1 MLWLSLLSVVVLGCV
16 TPTQTHTHTHTPT
29 PTSTHTPM
37 VDSSEEEV
45 DEPCF
50 EPCTC
55 EVKEGVLHVHCDGRG
70 FTNASQVS
78 QSWLRPFK
86 LNLQRNSL
94 RRLYS
99 NGFLHHSNAVAIN
112 LGNNALQDIRPGA
125 FHGLGTLR
133 RLYLHENKLEVFRN
147 DTFSGLEALEYL
159 QADYNVIKRIDSG
172 ALRYLHKLRVLI
184 LNDNLIPALPPHL
197 FRSVSLTHLD
207 LRGNRLKSLAYA
219 GTLEYVGRSLMEL
232 QLEENPWICGCEAV
246 QLQTWLGHIPY
257 TAVVGDITCE
267 YPFHLHGK
275 DLREIPRKELCA
287 GEVEGEGEKEG
298 EREKH
303 GGVQPPQHPPS
314 NPKANPNPRRPRPT
328 KPSSMVHHQN
338 THTSSSS
345 TSSSA
350 ERRGRERS
358 PRPTKRPRPSRT
370 PPTQRSLLPNQPPPI
385 AGYQTRPPIPIIC
398 PLGCTC
404 NLHISDLGLTV
415 NCKESGF
422 HNVSQ
427 LTPRPLNGRKLYLS
441 GNLIQRI
448 YKSDFWNFS
457 SLDLLHLGNNRI
469 SFIQEGA
476 FSSLPTLR
484 SLYLNGNNLQRLS
497 PHMFLGLLN
506 LRYLYFEFNEIGVV
520 DAGAFSPMPSL
531 QLLFLNANLLRSLPV
546 GVFQGISLSRLNL
559 RNNHFLSLPVEG
571 VLEHLTGLVQV
582 DLQQNPWECR
592 CDAAP
597 LKRWL
602 EGLSAVVVVGEV
614 VCHSP
619 EETTGTDLRS
629 LSLDL
634 LCPDLDTHQATVEN
648 QGEWNSSTAPDGDFS
663 LGYPVPGHGPLGP
676 LPKTSIPL
684 SVLVLSLLVLFVSAF
699 FAAAALIAYAL
710 RRRDKLPFRRQGE
723 VDLAGIQ
730 MECGIFTEQQH
741 HRLPVPNTPPPPLS
755 ALQHSLVY
763 DSILPADP
771 GPNPN
776 LSPSTHMCSSPVYK
790 NEDDSVVKQQW
801 QQQQQFSASKEK
813 GNVGRYHSAGER
825 ESEGHYRLVAER
837 ERESGTWR
845 CPPPPIS
852 TIPGAVGPPLSDLR
866 GNGTLCPTVIDSQ
879 GPTPKVGLVDCLFGI
894 SGMSAA
900 VPEFR
905 DLPDRHTRPP
915 PPRYP
920 HPPQPPQP
928 PEPKEETRASQSLV
942 VTTMTACAGP
952 SSSNQSQNS
961 EFPREL
967 RMRLSTKPDYM
978 EVLDRSYQF

>member
-29 PTSTHTPM
+29 
-37 VDSSEEEV
+37 SEEEV

-99 NGFLHHSNAVAIN
+99 NGFLHHGNAVAIN
-112 LGNNALQDIRPGA
+112 LGNNALQDIRAGA

-207 LRGNRLKSLAYA
+207 LRGNRLKSLSYA

-267 YPFHLHGK
+267 YPFHL
-275 DLREIPRKELCA
+275 RERGRSMEGYSLLSIRPLTRK
-287 GEVEGEGEKEG
+287 
-298 EREKH
+298 RTPTM
-303 GGVQPPQHPPS
+303 GGPD
-314 NPKANPNPRRPRPT
+314 PT

-345 TSSSA
+345 TSSSSV
-350 ERRGRERS
+350 ERRERERS

-370 PPTQRSLLPNQPPPI
+370 SPTQRSLLPNQPPPI

-506 LRYLYFEFNEIGVV
+506 LRYLYFEYNEIGVV
-520 DAGAFSPMPSL
+520 EAGTFSPMPSL

-546 GVFQGISLSRLNL
+546 GVFQSISLSRLNL

-676 LPKTSIPL
+676 LTKASIPL

-741 HRLPVPNTPPPPLS
+741 HRLPVPKTPPPLS

-763 DSILPADP
+763 DSILPVDP
-771 GPNPN
+771 
-776 LSPSTHMCSSPVYK
+776 
-790 NEDDSVVKQQW
+790 
-801 QQQQQFSASKEK
+801 EK
-813 GNVGRYHSAGER
+813 GNVGRYHPSGER

-837 ERESGTWR
+837 EREWNMEVS
-845 CPPPPIS
+845 PPSIS
-852 TIPGAVGPPLSDLR
+852 TVAGAVGPPLSDLR

-879 GPTPKVGLVDCLFGI
+879 GPTPKVGFVDCLFGI

-905 DLPDRHTRPP
+905 DLPDRYTRPP

-920 HPPQPPQP
+920 HPAQPPQP
-928 PEPKEETRASQSLV
+928 PEPKEETRPSQSLV

-952 SSSNQSQNS
+952 STSNQSQNS

>member
-112 LGNNALQDIRPGA
+112 LGNNALQDIRAGA

-172 ALRYLHKLRVLI
+172 ALRYLLKLRVLI

-314 NPKANPNPRRPRPT
+314 NPKANPNSGRPRPT

-422 HNVSQ
+422 NNVSQ
-427 LTPRPLNGRKLYLS
+427 LMPRPLNGRKLYLS

-506 LRYLYFEFNEIGVV
+506 LRYLYFEYNEIGVV
-520 DAGAFSPMPSL
+520 EAGVFSPMPSL

-592 CDAAP
+592 CGAAP

-634 LCPDLDTHQATVEN
+634 LCPDLHTHQATVEN

-663 LGYPVPGHGPLGP
+663 LGYPVPGNGPLGP
-676 LPKTSIPL
+676 ITKASIPL

-741 HRLPVPNTPPPPLS
+741 HRLPVPKTPPPS

-763 DSILPADP
+763 DSILPVVP

-776 LSPSTHMCSSPVYK
+776 LSPATHMCSSPVYK
-790 NEDDSVVKQQW
+790 NEDDSVVR

-813 GNVGRYHSAGER
+813 GNVGRHRSGGGR

-837 ERESGTWR
+837 EREWNMEVS
-845 CPPPPIS
+845 PPSIS
-852 TIPGAVGPPLSDLR
+852 TVAGAVGPPLSDLH

-905 DLPDRHTRPP
+905 DLPDMYARPP

>member
-1 MLWLSLLSVVVLGCV
+1 MQWLPLLAVLALGCV
-16 TPTQTHTHTHTPT
+16 APTHTHIHTHTPT
-29 PTSTHTPM
+29 PTSTHTPL
-37 VDSSEEEV
+37 VDGSEEV

-99 NGFLHHSNAVAIN
+99 NSFLQHGNAVAIN
-112 LGNNALQDIRPGA
+112 LGNNALQDIRVGA
-125 FHGLGTLR
+125 FYGLGTLR

-147 DTFSGLEALEYL
+147 DTFAGLEALEYL

-172 ALRYLHKLRVLI
+172 ALRFLHKLRVLI

-275 DLREIPRKELCA
+275 DLREIPRTELCA
-287 GEVEGEGEKEG
+287 GALEAEGEKEG
-298 EREKH
+298 DKGKDA
-303 GGVQPPQHPPS
+303 GGQPPKHVPS
-314 NPKANPNPRRPRPT
+314 HPKANPNPGRARPT
-328 KPSSMVHHQN
+328 KPSSMVHHQD

-350 ERRGRERS
+350 ERRDRE
-358 PRPTKRPRPSRT
+358 
-370 PPTQRSLLPNQPPPI
+370 
-385 AGYQTRPPIPIIC
+385 TRPPIPIIC
-398 PLGCTC
+398 PMGCTC

-415 NCKESGF
+415 NCKESNF

-427 LTPRPLNGRKLYLS
+427 LMPRPLNGRKLYLS
-441 GNLIQRI
+441 GNLIQQI

-457 SLDLLHLGNNRI
+457 SLDLLHLGNNQI
-469 SFIQEGA
+469 SFIQDGA
-476 FSSLPTLR
+476 FTSLPTLR

-497 PHMFLGLLN
+497 PHMFLGLRN
-506 LRYLYFEFNEIGVV
+506 LRYLYFEYNEIDEVA
-520 DAGAFSPMPSL
+520 AGTFSSMPSL
-531 QLLFLNANLLRSLPV
+531 QLLFLNANLLKSLPV
-546 GVFQGISLSRLNL
+546 GVFQGIALSRLNL
-559 RNNHFLSLPVEG
+559 RNNHFVRLPVEG

-614 VCHSP
+614 VCHFP
-619 EETTGTDLRS
+619 EETAGTDLRS

-634 LCPDLDTHQATVEN
+634 LCPDLETHQATEEN
-648 QGEWNSSTAPDGDFS
+648 QGDFNSSTTPDSGIS
-663 LGYPVPGHGPLGP
+663 LGYPMPGPGPLGP
-676 LPKTSIPL
+676 LPKASIPL

-741 HRLPVPNTPPPPLS
+741 HRIPVPETPPLS
-755 ALQHSLVY
+755 ASEHTHVY
-763 DSILPADP
+763 DSILPP
-771 GPNPN
+771 GSGPR
-776 LSPSTHMCSSPVYK
+776 LIPSTHICSNQVY
-790 NEDDSVVKQQW
+790 EDGSNTVMKQKRQQLQLFSGSKDKVK
-801 QQQQQFSASKEK
+801 
-813 GNVGRYHSAGER
+813 VGGFHLTG
-825 ESEGHYRLVAER
+825 ESEEEWTMEVTA
-837 ERESGTWR
+837 S
-845 CPPPPIS
+845 PIS
-852 TIPGAVGPPLSDLR
+852 TVAGAAGPPLSDLH
-866 GNGTLCPTVIDSQ
+866 GNSILCPTVIDSQ
-879 GPTPKVGLVDCLFGI
+879 GPTPKVGLVNCLFGI
-894 SGMSAA
+894 SGMSMP
-900 VPEFR
+900 VPEFQ
-905 DLPDRHTRPP
+905 DLPDRYTRPP
-915 PPRYP
+915 PPCYP
-920 HPPQPPQP
+920 HPPDP
-928 PEPKEETRASQSLV
+928 PEPKQEDRPNQSRV
-942 VTTMTACAGP
+942 VTNTTAGTGP
-952 SSSNQSQNS
+952 ISNNQSQNLDFS
-961 EFPREL
+961 QEL
-967 RMRLSTKPDYM
+967 RARLRTKPDYM